1 MFWHQIA
8 QALRDQREDVLLAVI
23 ISELQFLEVIGE
35 LLRGNSVVLDGPLLG
50 VAQESLQAV
59 DVDPAAEGIPPP
71 SPPPAIT

>member
-35 LLRGNSVVLDGPLLG
+35 PLRGNSVVLDGPLLG

-59 DVDPAAEGIPPP
+59 DVDLSLIH
-71 SPPPAIT
+71 I

>member
-35 LLRGNSVVLDGPLLG
+35 LLRGNSVVLDDPLLG
-50 VAQESLQAV
+50 VALEPLQAV
-59 DVDPAAEGIPPP
+59 DIDPAAGEVFPVFH
-71 SPPPAIT
+71 SRRT